1 MKRMKYILFV
11 LGVLVLAYGL
21 FLLPKSYAGVHVNVG
36 INLPV
41 FAFPAPPPM
50 VVIPGTYAYYAP
62 DVDVDIF
69 FYQGYWYRPY
79 EGRWFRARG
88 YDGPWL
94 HIGPSRVPR
103 VVVDLPPDYR
113 HHVRPGYE
121 RIPYGQF
128 RKNWRRWERE
138 KYWDRHAGG
147 YGHERRGGDRHE
159 ARDWRREDRADN
171 HGHRENRYDDRGDRE
186 NRGMEGHRRY

>member
-69 FYQGYWYRPY
+69 
-79 EGRWFRARG
+79 
-88 YDGPWL
+88 
-94 HIGPSRVPR
+94 
-103 VVVDLPPDYR
+103 
-113 HHVRPGYE
+113 
-121 RIPYGQF
+121 
-128 RKNWRRWERE
+128 
-138 KYWDRHAGG
+138 
-147 YGHERRGGDRHE
+147 
-159 ARDWRREDRADN
+159 
-171 HGHRENRYDDRGDRE
+171 
-186 NRGMEGHRRY
+186 